1 MATATPAPLP
11 NALDIQLALIKQQQ
25 KKTQASLA
33 AAKAKAAIL
42 GKKKDAHSKALLAQ
56 QNKLITTLQ
65 KSYDS
70 YGQKITD
77 VTNKYYQDTGQYE
90 QLLKGTD
97 RDAYMAINS
106 LFKSYGLESLAPKI
120 FDYVKNGYSSD
131 TVSILLQDTKEYK
144 ERFAGNEIRKQQG
157 LPVLNPGEYLATEA
171 SYRQIMQASGMP
183 TGFYDQNSDFNNWIG
198 KNISPSEIQTRV
210 DLATQATV
218 LSNPSYRKA
227 LNQMGISDNELTA
240 YFLDSTRAL
249 PHLQKSAA
257 TAAIG
262 AQALQQGLTF
272 DKSYSEQLAMEGIS
286 ADEAKQGYSQV
297 ASDLDTFKALGAMYG
312 QTFGQREAEQSTFEG
327 NAQVNAKK
335 NRLLSQERGN
345 FSGASGAARGGLSQQ
360 GGAR

>member
-1 MATATPAPLP
+1 MADSGLSPSVQAQIDALNASLRAQNNTLTNAQ
-11 NALDIQLALIKQQQ
+11 NAL
-25 KKTQASLA
+25 KKMGGTS
-33 AAKAKAAIL
+33 AKAKAAQARQNAIIANLKKSIDKL
-42 GKKKDAHSKALLAQ
+42 GTQ
-56 QNKLITTLQ
+56 ITT
-65 KSYDS
+65 
-70 YGQKITD
+70 T
-77 VTNKYYQDTGQYE
+77 TNKYYQDTGQYE

-97 RDAYMAINS
+97 RDAYLAINS
-106 LFKSYGLESLAPKI
+106 LFKTYGLESLAPKI
-120 FDYVKNGYSSD
+120 FDYVKNGYSPD
-131 TVSILLQDTKEYK
+131 TVSVLLQDTSEYK
-144 ERFAGNEIRKQQG
+144 QRFAGNEIRKQQG

-171 SYRQIMQASGMP
+171 SYKQIMQASGMP

-227 LNQMGISDNELTA
+227 LNAMGVSDNELTA

-257 TAAIG
+257 TAAVG

-272 DKSYSEQLAMEGIS
+272 DQTYSEQLAMEGIS
-286 ADEAKQGYSQV
+286 ADQAKQGYSQV
-297 ASDLDTFKALGAMYG
+297 ASDLDTFKALGQMYG
-312 QTFGQREAEQSTFEG
+312 QQFGQREAEQSVFEG
-327 NAQVNAKK
+327 NAQANAKK

-345 FSGASGAARGGLSQQ
+345 FGGASGAARGGLSQQ

>member
-1 MATATPAPLP
+1 MTTPA
-11 NALDIQLALIKQQQ
+11 NSADALKRQLDAYKIQLASVQASLKAA
-25 KKTQASLA
+25 QASLA
-33 AAKAKAAIL
+33 L
-42 GKKKDAHSKALLAQ
+42 MKKKKATKSLGVQIARQSAIIKQLSSKQSALGTKVSDTQ
-56 QNKLITTLQ
+56 
-65 KSYDS
+65 
-70 YGQKITD
+70 
-77 VTNKYYQDTGQYE
+77 NKYYSESGQYE

-120 FDYVKNGYSSD
+120 FDYVKNGYSPD
-131 TVSILLQDTKEYK
+131 TVSILLQDTTEYK
-144 ERFAGNEIRKQQG
+144 QRFAGNEIRKQQG

-171 SYRQIMQASGMP
+171 SYKQIMQASGMP

-210 DLATQATV
+210 DLATQATT

-227 LNQMGISDNELTA
+227 LNAMGISDNELTA

-257 TAAIG
+257 TAAVG
-262 AQALQQGLTF
+262 AEALQQGLTF

-286 ADEAKQGYSQV
+286 ADQARQGYSQV
-297 ASDLDTFKALGAMYG
+297 ASDLATYGALGKMYG
-312 QTFGQREAEQSTFEG
+312 QDFGQRTAEQSVFE
-327 NAQVNAKK
+327 NDTAATAKK
-335 NRLLSQERGN
+335 NRLFSQERAAFTG
-345 FSGASGAARGGLSQQ
+345 GTGGARGGLGQE